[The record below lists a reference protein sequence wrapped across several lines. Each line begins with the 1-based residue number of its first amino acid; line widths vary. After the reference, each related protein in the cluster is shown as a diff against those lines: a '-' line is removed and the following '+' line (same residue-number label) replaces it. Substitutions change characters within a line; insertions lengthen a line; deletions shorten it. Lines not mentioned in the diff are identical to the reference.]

1 MNHAVQAA
9 DVAAAH
15 RLIEGFVQKTPL
27 LRSQSLSALLDH
39 DIRLKLE
46 SVQET
51 GSFKLRGAFNRLLSL
66 SAEEKSRGVIT
77 LSTGNHGRAVAF
89 ASKQLGIRAVVC
101 LTSLVPEN
109 KVEAIR
115 GLGAEVHIAGA
126 DQDIVE
132 TEVDRLAARDGL
144 VVVSPFD
151 DPEIIAGQGTIGLEL
166 LAQEP
171 GVSAVVVPM
180 SGGGLISGIALAMK
194 AKLPGLRVIGVTM
207 DNGPAMVLSQHA
219 GKPVPVEELPSL
231 ADSLTGGIGL
241 ANKHTFGLVRDL
253 VDEMVLVSEAEIAQG
268 LRHAYEQERL
278 IIEGGAAVGIAALL
292 ARRITLPPGPAA
304 VVLSGRNVNIPMLT
318 KLLGGGEISADGGA
332 VA

>member
-1 MNHAVQAA
+1 MNPAVQAV
-9 DVAAAH
+9 DVTDAH
-15 RLIEGFVQKTPL
+15 RRIAGLVQTTPL
-27 LRSQSLSALLDH
+27 VCSQSLSALLNH
-39 DIRLKLE
+39 DVRLKLE

-51 GSFKLRGAFNRLLSL
+51 GSFKLRGAFNRLLTL
-66 SAEEKSRGVIT
+66 SVEEKSRGVVT

-89 ASKQLGIRAVVC
+89 AGKKLGIRTVVC
-101 LTSLVPEN
+101 LTSLVPAN

-115 GLGAEVHIAGA
+115 ALGAEVHIAGA

-132 TEVDRLAARDGL
+132 AEVDRLAAREGL

-166 LAQEP
+166 LAQQP
-171 GVSAVVVPM
+171 DLSAVIVPL

-194 AKLPGLRVIGVTM
+194 AVRPEMRVIGVTM
-207 DNGPAMVLSQHA
+207 DNGPAMVLSQQA
-219 GKPVPVEELPSL
+219 GQPVSVEELPSL

-253 VDEMVLVSEAEIAQG
+253 VDEMVLVSEAEIADG

-292 ARRITLPPGPAA
+292 ARRITLPAGPVA
-304 VVLSGRNVNIPMLT
+304 VILSGRNVNIPMLT
-318 KLLGGGEISADGGA
+318 KLLHGEDGSADGGV